1 MNKNNEEITFTV
13 MRQDLKTNESE
24 RIACVQAI
32 TPREAKVKFLAES
45 DLNENDDH
53 KYWIKYPIC
62 R

>member
-1 MNKNNEEITFTV
+1 MNKNNQEITFTV
-13 MRQDLKTNESE
+13 MRQDLKTKESE

-32 TPREAKVKFLAES
+32 TPREDKVKFLAES

-53 KYWIKYPIC
+53 